1 MHNPTKGPL
10 IQGTDP
16 NSDRG
21 FRADAAEF
29 IQGEVAMYGP
39 EYTFRVHENV
49 GLIALDEFTFNLAV
63 QKGIVDDNKSNN
75 EDKVNIFTKSQLVVA
90 PNQKVSIIS
99 NFAIPENC
107 TMVEKGVLAAV
118 STTSEITTDDN
129 LFTLGNAGTNGINK
143 LKSNYTTAGN
153 QFVVSINTSPVAG
166 RVIGTNV
173 WFKWRAY
180 ITYRDANG
188 NLKTAYSPVT
198 IPTNTTENGVAP
210 TL

>member
-1 MHNPTKGPL
+1 MLTGSAL
-10 IQGTDP
+10 DG
-16 NSDRG
+16 SDRI
-21 FRADAAEF
+21 FRDDAAE
-29 IQGEVAMYGP
+29 IIKGEVAMYGP

-49 GLIALDEFTFNLAV
+49 GLIALDEYTFNLAV
-63 QKGIVDDNKSNN
+63 EKGIVDDNRVKN
-75 EDKVNIFTKSQLVVA
+75 EDRVSIFTRSKLVIA

-118 STTSEITTDDN
+118 STTTAMPITKDDEK
-129 LFTLGNAGTNGINK
+129 LFKLGNVGTNGINK

-153 QFVVSINTSPVAG
+153 QFIVSINTSPVAG

-180 ITYRDANG
+180 ITYRDARG
-188 NLKTAYSPVT
+188 NLKTAYSP
-198 IPTNTTENGVAP
+198 ITTPSNVADNVAT